1 MSLLLDA
8 LKKAA
13 EKKAQK
19 SGQAA
24 GDTDAAS
31 AETTRVDETEAMTRT
46 ERIDAT
52 EVDTTETE
60 QDLTETRRPDETE
73 TTEAY
78 TRTQRIDA
86 TEVDATETE
95 PDLTETRRLDE
106 TEVTETYT
114 RTERMD
120 AGEFEQTLVDTTRID
135 ETEIDATQV
144 DSTEVNEGFVET
156 ERMEAADHDEIRP
169 IGETETPN
177 REDETGRAWTET
189 ERFDQGPGEQA
200 GDDLSETNLSSD
212 TTEFSAVDQGT
223 DPTLLVMDD
232 SIPIDRDGN
241 TLIETDE
248 FSAEEL
254 ARLRAASQPELTQD
268 DVTAFMGD
276 GADSSDASG
285 IDATAATRTVEMR
298 PVNLD
303 DLDRSVSDLG
313 SDDTTLTNPEE
324 RAQRALD
331 DTTHSG
337 RPMSGGRIDA
347 PGSSAPI
354 DDDEQSTIINP
365 ESPAASVDIE
375 RLTNEQTL
383 GAATSTTGGGYAP
396 DNYDRTLIKLSDSD
410 VSRIFP
416 GIKPEPGAVMTPDYA
431 KKVFMSKSSQHRG
444 RYLKWM
450 GGMAL
455 LLLMMVGL
463 WALYDLSDESDRIDN
478 SLARLKRDPMPGVIQ
493 PPREEKIDLF
503 AKPVGGDAK
512 GVTLASGDQPETP
525 EPAASPARP
534 ETEAADIDAAGSET
548 GTAAEPQPAK
558 PMDQERKAESPA
570 AVTSRP
576 AAAVPA
582 TEKPAE
588 TAAAPTESRPAR
600 LKLSSSERIDDK
612 DRLLNEAYGAY
623 EQGDL
628 SEARRRY
635 AQVLALDPDNRD
647 ALLGM
652 AAIEVQDGDYNRA
665 IELYQRLLLLNPKD
679 SEAMASLLAVANI
692 DPQNGETR
700 IKEMLREQPDAP
712 YLYFTLGNMYS
723 RQQRW
728 AEAQA
733 AYFQA
738 LQRKPDDANAAYN
751 LAVSLEHLGK
761 PEVAVEYYRRALAN
775 RDRVLATFDADQVAQ
790 RIEVLNP

>member
-19 SGQAA
+19 SGQAE

-46 ERIDAT
+46 QRIDAT

-60 QDLTETRRPDETE
+60 RDLTETRRH
-73 TTEAY
+73 
-78 TRTQRIDA
+78 
-86 TEVDATETE
+86 
-95 PDLTETRRLDE
+95 DE

-120 AGEFEQTLVDTTRID
+120 AGEFEQTLVDTTL
-135 ETEIDATQV
+135 IDATEV

-156 ERMEAADHDEIRP
+156 ERMEAADHDETRP
-169 IGETETPN
+169 VGETGMPN
-177 REDETGRAWTET
+177 REDETSTGGAWTET

-200 GDDLSETNLSSD
+200 DDDLSETHLSSD

-298 PVNLD
+298 PVSLD
-303 DLDRSVSDLG
+303 DLDRSASDLG

-337 RPMSGGRIDA
+337 RPMPGGRVDD

-365 ESPAASVDIE
+365 ESPTASVDID

-383 GAATSTTGGGYAP
+383 GATTSTTGRGGYAP

-512 GVTLASGDQPETP
+512 GVTLASADQPETP
-525 EPAASPARP
+525 ETTAASTRP
-534 ETEAADIDAAGSET
+534 GTEIADSGATGVET
-548 GTAAEPQPAK
+548 GTAVEPQPAK
-558 PMDQERKAESPA
+558 PMGQERKAESPSA
-570 AVTSRP
+570 ATSRS

-582 TEKPAE
+582 AEKSAE

-761 PEVAVEYYRRALAN
+761 PEVAVEYYRRALAS

>member
-19 SGQAA
+19 SGQSA

-31 AETTRVDETEAMTRT
+31 AETTRVDETEAMTRS
-46 ERIDAT
+46 E
-52 EVDTTETE
+52 
-60 QDLTETRRPDETE
+60 
-73 TTEAY
+73 
-78 TRTQRIDA
+78 RIDA

-95 PDLTETRRLDE
+95 RDLTETRRLDETETTEAYTRTERIDATETERDLTETRRLDE

-114 RTERMD
+114 RTERME
-120 AGEFEQTLVDTTRID
+120 AGEFEQTLVDSTRID
-135 ETEIDATQV
+135 ETEIDA
-144 DSTEVNEGFVET
+144 TEVNEGFVET
-156 ERMEAADHDEIRP
+156 ERMDAADHDETRP
-169 IGETETPN
+169 VGETGTPN
-177 REDETGRAWTET
+177 REDETATGGAWTET
-189 ERFDQGPGEQA
+189 ERFDQVPGEQA

-232 SIPIDRDGN
+232 SIPMDRDGN

-365 ESPAASVDIE
+365 ESPAASVDID

-383 GAATSTTGGGYAP
+383 GGATSTTGRGGYAP

-493 PPREEKIDLF
+493 PPKEEKIDLF
-503 AKPVGGDAK
+503 AKPAGGDAK
-512 GVTLASGDQPETP
+512 SVTLASADQPETP
-525 EPAASPARP
+525 EPAAASTRP
-534 ETEAADIDAAGSET
+534 EAESVDTAGAET
-548 GTAAEPQPAK
+548 GTAAEPPPAK
-558 PMDQERKAESPA
+558 PVDQERKAEPPA
-570 AVTSRP
+570 AATSRP

-588 TAAAPTESRPAR
+588 TAAGTAESRPPR

-635 AQVLALDPDNRD
+635 AQVLGLDPDNRD